1 MRIVLLGPPGSGKGT
16 QAEKLSRNLGLP
28 HIGMGDMLREA
39 VKNKAPLGEKA
50 KEFMNSGKLVPD
62 SIILELIGKKM
73 EETKEGFILDGF
85 PRILEQAK
93 RLDTLLEEE
102 RENVDVVINLVVG
115 EETILKRLKSRL
127 VCSEC
132 GKVYQRE
139 DLGPSSGSCG
149 SCDAPLSQR
158 EDDVSDTLKQ
168 RIKIYLEHTHSLID
182 YYKKKGI
189 LQDISGEGH
198 PQEVFNR
205 IIKMLN

>member
-1 MRIVLLGPPGSGKGT
+1 
-16 QAEKLSRNLGLP
+16 
-28 HIGMGDMLREA
+28 MGDMLREA
-39 VKNKAPLGEKA
+39 VKNKASLGEKA

-62 SIILELIGKKM
+62 SIILELLGKKM

-115 EETILKRLKSRL
+115 EETILKRLKGRL

-149 SCDAPLSQR
+149 SCGAPLSQR

-189 LQDISGEGH
+189 LQDISGEDH

-205 IIKMLN
+205 IIKILN

>member
-16 QAEKLSRNLGLP
+16 QAERLSKNLGLP

-39 VKNKAPLGEKA
+39 VKNKAPLGKKA

-62 SIILELIGKKM
+62 PIILELLGKKM
-73 EETKEGFILDGF
+73 EVTKEGFIMDGF
-85 PRILEQAK
+85 PRTLEQAK

-115 EETILKRLKSRL
+115 EETILKRLKGRL

-132 GKVYQRE
+132 GKVYRRE
-139 DLGPSSGSCG
+139 DLGSSGSCG
-149 SCDAPLSQR
+149 SCGAPLSQR

-168 RIKIYLEHTHSLID
+168 RVKIYLEHTHSLID

-189 LQDISGEGH
+189 LQDVSGEGH
-198 PQEVFNR
+198 SQEIFNR

>member
-16 QAEKLSRNLGLP
+16 QAEKLSKNLGLP
-28 HIGMGDMLREA
+28 YIGIGDMLREA

-50 KEFMNSGKLVPD
+50 KEFMNNGNLVPD
-62 SIILELIGKKM
+62 PIILELLGKKM
-73 EETKEGFILDGF
+73 EGTKEGFIMDGF
-85 PRILEQAK
+85 PRTLEQAK
-93 RLDTLLEEE
+93 RLDNLLEEE

-115 EETILKRLKSRL
+115 EETILKRLKGRL

-132 GKVYQRE
+132 GKVYRRE
-139 DLGPSSGSCG
+139 DLGSSSGSCG
-149 SCDAPLSQR
+149 SCGAPLSQR

-168 RIKIYLEHTHSLID
+168 RAKIYLEHTHSLID

>member
-16 QAEKLSRNLGLP
+16 QAERLSKNLGLP
-28 HIGMGDMLREA
+28 YIGIGDMLREA

-50 KEFMNSGKLVPD
+50 KEFMNSGNLVPD
-62 SIILELIGKKM
+62 PIILELLGKKM
-73 EETKEGFILDGF
+73 EGTKEGFIMDGF
-85 PRILEQAK
+85 PRTLEQAK
-93 RLDTLLEEE
+93 RLDNLLEEE
-102 RENVDVVINLVVG
+102 RKNVDVVINLLVG
-115 EETILKRLKSRL
+115 EETILKRLKGRL

-132 GKVYQRE
+132 GKVYRRE
-139 DLGPSSGSCG
+139 DLGLSSESCG
-149 SCDAPLSQR
+149 SCGAPLSQR

-189 LQDISGEGH
+189 LQDVSGEGH
-198 PQEVFNR
+198 FQEIFNR

>member
-16 QAEKLSRNLGLP
+16 QAERLSKNLGLP
-28 HIGMGDMLREA
+28 YIGIGDMLREA

-50 KEFMNSGKLVPD
+50 KEFMNSGNLVPD
-62 SIILELIGKKM
+62 PIILELLGKKM
-73 EETKEGFILDGF
+73 EGTKEGFIMDGF
-85 PRILEQAK
+85 PRTLEQAK
-93 RLDTLLEEE
+93 RLDNLLEEE
-102 RENVDVVINLVVG
+102 RKNVDVVINLLVG
-115 EETILKRLKSRL
+115 EETILKRLKGRL

-132 GKVYQRE
+132 GKVYRRE
-139 DLGPSSGSCG
+139 DLGSSGSCG
-149 SCDAPLSQR
+149 SCGAPLSQR

-189 LQDISGEGH
+189 LQDVSGEGH
-198 PQEVFNR
+198 FQEIFNR